1 MNNFFKEEIKEL
13 LYLPTI
19 KSKKIYS
26 IVIEKSIDT
35 SNNIDLSNKI
45 DLSNNNICNKLILFE
60 FLTTSQN
67 KNNLII
73 NQYNYYKKNENN
85 FILPKKKHDFNIEI
99 KKDTSGNKIDIYQ
112 ISEIIYNIFLR
123 EDYYNLY
130 ILKNNVIFNTYRY
143 ICKNNMNGELRTLIH
158 NYLLLII
165 NNKE

>member
-26 IVIEKSIDT
+26 MVIEKSIDT
-35 SNNIDLSNKI
+35 SNNN

-60 FLTTSQN
+60 FFITSQN
-67 KNNLII
+67 KNNLYIK
-73 NQYNYYKKNENN
+73 QYNYYEKNGNN
-85 FILPKKKHDFNIEI
+85 FILSKKKNDFNIEI
-99 KKDTSGNKIDIYQ
+99 TKDTSANKIDIYQ

-130 ILKNNVIFNTYRY
+130 ILKNNIVFNEYMY
-143 ICKNNMNGELRTLIH
+143 ISKNNMNGELRNLIQ

>member
-26 IVIEKSIDT
+26 IIIEKTINT
-35 SNNIDLSNKI
+35 SNNIDLSNN
-45 DLSNNNICNKLILFE
+45 DICNKLILFE
-60 FLTTSQN
+60 FFVTSQN
-67 KNNLII
+67 KNNLFIK
-73 NQYNYYKKNENN
+73 QYNYYKKNETN
-85 FILPKKKHDFNIEI
+85 FIFPKKKHDFNIEI
-99 KKDTSGNKIDIYQ
+99 KKDTSGNKIDIYR
-112 ISEIIYNIFLR
+112 ISEIIFNIFLR

-130 ILKNNVIFNTYRY
+130 ILKNNIVFNVYMY
-143 ICKNNMNGELRTLIH
+143 ISKNNMNGELINLIQ